1 MSVPAGKQALTLVV
15 PLRSEGALALAGE
28 IEARAAAWAARLNAV
43 QSLHFARVTLLDAD
57 PANGHA
63 RALLLFATTFDGAA
77 EAHLDELWQHAG
89 SELEL
94 VLRQTDG
101 WVSPGTRESFGRYVQ
116 RQARPAA
123 ASFVAYEARSARS
136 IRADGE
142 LRTALSRWLTDGDG
156 ELRPL
161 PALEVARLAQ
171 ARFSPSLVVGARV
184 EARPLSETSIVAT
197 LSLADWLGLAGAS
210 FRSLVH
216 DGVDWLAALW
226 HDTVDAGRPARALVP
241 PELGA
246 ARAFSHAA
254 LVKPGP
260 FRRAALRLGL
270 RLLAKL
276 SRAATLAGKVPGLE
290 TVRDARFMLLEDGR
304 LLFLADFAE
313 GVDVALARL
322 AERASGL
329 LGMIWSHTRGFP
341 ASFGFWWGG
350 ARDGARLQAWARG
363 GELRTP
369 LSYCAYPEL
378 GTREVEEN
386 AEIRGLLA
394 STLDEARA
402 RRLLSLVR
410 D

>member
-1 MSVPAGKQALTLVV
+1 VSVPAGKQALTLVV
-15 PLRSEGALALAGE
+15 PLRAEGAPAFVSD
-28 IEARAAAWAARLNAV
+28 IEAHAPALRSRLTRV

-63 RALLLFATTFDGAA
+63 RTLLLVATTFDGAA

-94 VLRQTDG
+94 VLAQTEG
-101 WVSPGTRESFGRYVQ
+101 WVTPGTRESFGRYVK
-116 RQARPAA
+116 RHARPAA
-123 ASFVAYEARSARS
+123 ASFVAHDTRSVPS

-142 LRTALSRWLTDGDG
+142 LRAALSRWLTECES
-156 ELRPL
+156 ELRTL

-171 ARFSPSLVVGARV
+171 ARLAPSGAGSARV
-184 EARPLSETSIVAT
+184 EARSSLETSLAAT
-197 LSLADWLGLAGAS
+197 LSLGDWLGLAGAALRS
-210 FRSLVH
+210 FVH
-216 DGVDWLAALW
+216 DLGDWVAALW
-226 HDTVDAGRPARALVP
+226 HDTVESGRSAPALELT
-241 PELGA
+241 ELGTV
-246 ARAFSHAA
+246 RSFSHAA
-254 LVKPGP
+254 LLKPGR
-260 FRRAALRLGL
+260 FRRAALRFGL
-270 RLLAKL
+270 RVLCKL
-276 SRAATLAGKVPGLE
+276 SRAATTSGKVAGLE
-290 TVRDARFMLLEDGR
+290 TVHAARFMLLEDGR
-304 LLFLADFAE
+304 LLFFADFAE
-313 GVDVALARL
+313 GVDVAFARL

-329 LGMIWSHTRGFP
+329 LGMIWSHTCGFP

-369 LSYCAYPEL
+369 LCYSAYPEL
-378 GTREVEEN
+378 GTLDVHEN

-394 STLDEARA
+394 STLDETRA